1 MMWLLRIS
9 LVSLAAAAMSFVG
22 LALLPDV
29 SLRPGGYAKIAAVSV
44 ALWLCLSPLVY
55 RQSLGMAVS
64 VGLLSPL
71 IAFAPGLPMAVFALF
86 LDIRYW
92 LVFPTG
98 ALTGVL
104 VWACLSIGQESGRDE
119 PQPAAGR

>member
-1 MMWLLRIS
+1 MIWLLRIS

-29 SLRPGGYAKIAAVSV
+29 SLRPGGSAGMAAVSV
-44 ALWLCLSPLVY
+44 VLWLCLCPLVY

-71 IAFAPGLPMAVFALF
+71 IAVAPAMPIAVLALF
-86 LDIRYW
+86 FDIRSW

-104 VWACLSIGQESGRDE
+104 IWACLSIGQENGWRK
-119 PQPAAGR
+119 PKHAAGP